1 MGKGLLNVAVKGA
14 FWVTLS
20 TAIRSVVTLLR
31 IAILT
36 RFITKEEFGIVAI
49 ASLFIDFSQIFLDL
63 GVSSGILHKQDI
75 SSKEYSSLFWLNII
89 CGLVLNVIILAI
101 TPLVANFYHE
111 PRLIAILGWLSITI
125 FISSWGSQHRTVQ
138 QKKLNFKYIS
148 IVEITAAL
156 SSLALAII
164 MAVNGY
170 GITSLVVSTIFH
182 VATTNILFLVIGL
195 IKDKNISFHFR
206 IKETI
211 PFLKIGIYS
220 VGTRILDYFSSEI
233 DTIIISAF
241 LGKDT
246 LGVYSLCKKLAKS
259 LLGVINPIIT
269 KTLTPLMALIQK
281 ERERVK
287 SVYYTIVE
295 TVGLSNFPIYFIL
308 AGGSVCVLKILY
320 GTEYIDGCW
329 LFSLLAIYYGY
340 ISTGNPVG
348 SLQVALGR
356 TDSGF
361 YWTICR
367 IIINSIAVL
376 IGAQFGIY
384 AIVIAIISATVL
396 SEPLSWLITIR
407 PLIGGRFFEYFKYII
422 KPMAFAGITALP
434 VFIFLYNNEKVEIL
448 IIQSIVFIV
457 LYTTTLFLFYKEAY
471 LIKLIQNKVTELKNK
486 YRKQL

>member
-1 MGKGLLNVAVKGA
+1 MGLLNVAVRGA

-49 ASLFIDFSQIFLDL
+49 ASLFIDFTQIFLDL

-75 SSKEYSSLFWLNII
+75 TAKEYSSLFWLNII
-89 CGLVLNVIILAI
+89 CGIILNAIILAI
-101 TPLVANFYHE
+101 TPAVANFYHE
-111 PRLIAILGWLSITI
+111 PRLLSILGWLSITI
-125 FISSWGSQHRTVQ
+125 FISSLGSQHRTVQ
-138 QKKLNFKYIS
+138 QKKLNFRYIS
-148 IVEITAAL
+148 IVEIVAAL
-156 SSLALAII
+156 SSLALAVV
-164 MAVNGY
+164 MAVKGY

-182 VATTNILFLVIGL
+182 VAVTNILFLLIGL
-195 IKDKNISFHFR
+195 IRDRNISLHFNL
-206 IKETI
+206 KETF
-211 PFLKIGIYS
+211 PFLKIGVFS
-220 VGTRILDYFSSEI
+220 VGTRILDYFSSEM

-241 LGKDT
+241 LGKET
-246 LGVYSLCKKLAKS
+246 LGLYSLCKKLAKS

-281 ERERVK
+281 EKDKVRG
-287 SVYYTIVE
+287 VYYTIVE
-295 TVGLSNFPIYFIL
+295 TVGLTNFPIYFCL

-320 GTEYIDGCW
+320 GNQYIDGCW
-329 LFSLLAIYYGY
+329 LFSMLSIYYGY

-367 IIINSIAVL
+367 IVVNSLAVL
-376 IGAQFGIY
+376 VGAQFGIY
-384 AIVIAIISATVL
+384 AIVVALFLVTVL

-407 PLIGGRFFEYFKYII
+407 PLIGGRFIEYFAYIL
-422 KPMAFAGITALP
+422 KPMVFAGVTAIP
-434 VFIFLYNNEKVEIL
+434 VFFFLYRNERLSVFVFQGVVYAGVYLAAVML
-448 IIQSIVFIV
+448 I
-457 LYTTTLFLFYKEAY
+457 YKDSY
-471 LIKLIQNKVTELKNK
+471 LIKTMTSK
-486 YRKQL
+486 YREFRNRR